1 MTKVTEEEL
10 PDMNWGKQNPS
21 PAPATDEQT
30 CLAYLTVADLRRI
43 IREETKWLEK

>member
-10 PDMNWGKQNPS
+10 PDMDWGKQNPS
-21 PAPATDEQT
+21 PEERFERT
-30 CLAYLTVADLRRI
+30 CLAYLTVADMRRI